1 LTKTL
6 NALLLSVFVN
16 GVFNYLSYLFGENE
30 MEDKQLEEA
39 DWRCHTVIRVAKD
52 TNVPG
57 LGELKAGD
65 LGRVVGIS
73 NYKSKR
79 VAFTVPRATALFLN
93 LSQRHYE
100 EAREIA
106 QEFSV
111 APTLQSLDDEDAF
124 AYLENIMASVVF
136 AYTALESFA
145 NEEIPKDYIYT
156 VDKGG
161 RCQEVYNKVQI
172 EKFLTL
178 ADKLGK
184 ILPAVCGVR
193 SPKGIKVWQ
202 DYLELESLRHS
213 IIHMKEAERDSRLE
227 PSKSVWGRLIKSPV
241 PYWLPVAKRMID
253 HFYKPR
259 KAKPHWYEKFP
270 F

>member
-1 LTKTL
+1 M
-6 NALLLSVFVN
+6 AD
-16 GVFNYLSYLFGENE
+16 ER
-30 MEDKQLEEA
+30 LEEA
-39 DWRCHTVIRVAKD
+39 DWRCHTIIRVAKD

-65 LGRVVGIS
+65 LGKVVGIS
-73 NYKSKR
+73 QYKSKR
-79 VAFTVPRATALFLN
+79 VAFTVPSATALFLN

-106 QEFSV
+106 QDFSV

-145 NEEIPKDYIYT
+145 NEEIPSDYIYT
-156 VDKGG
+156 VEKGN
-161 RCQEVYNKVQI
+161 RCKEVYNKVQM
-172 EKFLTL
+172 ERFLTL
-178 ADKLGK
+178 EVKLVK

-193 SPKGIKVWQ
+193 SPKGIKAWQ

-213 IIHMKEAERDSRLE
+213 IIHMKEADRDSRLE
-227 PSKSVWGRLIKSPV
+227 SSKSVWGRLIKSPV
-241 PYWLPVAKRMID
+241 PYSLPVAKRIID

-259 KAKPHWYEKFP
+259 RLKPHWYQNFP

>member
-1 LTKTL
+1 M
-6 NALLLSVFVN
+6 V
-16 GVFNYLSYLFGENE
+16 NYLPCLFGEDAMVDE
-30 MEDKQLEEA
+30 QLEEA

-52 TNVPG
+52 TNAPG
-57 LGELKAGD
+57 LGELKAGE

-73 NYKSKR
+73 HYKSKR

-106 QEFSV
+106 QDFSV
-111 APTLQSLDDEDAF
+111 APTLKTLDDEEAF

-145 NEEIPKDYIYT
+145 NEEIPNDYIYT

-161 RCQEVYNKVQI
+161 KCQEVYNKVQI
-172 EKFLTL
+172 EKFLSL
-178 ADKLGK
+178 AVKLGS
-184 ILPAVCGVR
+184 ILPAVGGVR
-193 SPKGIKVWQ
+193 SPKGIKAWQ

-227 PSKSVWGRLIKSPV
+227 SSKSVWGRLIKSPV
-241 PYWLPVAKRMID
+241 PYYLPVAKRMID

-259 KAKPHWYEKFP
+259 KAKPHWHENFP